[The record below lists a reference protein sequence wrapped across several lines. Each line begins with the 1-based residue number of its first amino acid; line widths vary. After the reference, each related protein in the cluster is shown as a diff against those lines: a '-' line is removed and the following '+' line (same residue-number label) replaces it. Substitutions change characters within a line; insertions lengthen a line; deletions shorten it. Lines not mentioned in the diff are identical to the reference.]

1 MIEMRTAQHFPLL
14 VNFPANLNGGGLHLF
29 DRFQTDT
36 KIGEVMDS
44 IRDKFKGLVS
54 ASSPLLLHC
63 NARVLHSHDTLC
75 EAKVGVHDVIAVVL
89 KQDGGMPGTSPSSP
103 VVQPPP
109 SSPVVQPPYDSF
121 YIDDMISSLGSLGD
135 NAESKLHLASLKHL
149 KLVLENR
156 LKPHGNDIRFDA
168 RVDDDEVL
176 LRFFSELDT
185 NRNGKIEMA
194 ELQSSPLLRKKE
206 NFEMAKVLEDELGTR
221 EIDLLAL
228 KTAVRKVPR
237 VAGQRTAWVR
247 GIGLDAALA
256 RHLPPGTLDDEL
268 RGIKETLD
276 DNMID
281 RAFQAFSIDAARMVK
296 DAVRRLKFSQ
306 VSSNAVQANSKFE
319 GFFEGSFANLDDYHR
334 GAEETMN
341 LDYPNPRIE
350 EGILT
355 ECTKHP
361 SSRRLFITPNYQ
373 IVTCLLIEYWWAKDP
388 SVDDVDLKDMLAH
401 LGRTQSMYPG
411 EVGDSYFESLVSL
424 EITTNSRS
432 AAARSLAS
440 DKTVDNELGARLK
453 KELPEDYE
461 ILQTEVETV
470 MGIKILNHAE
480 FIQWKAQSLLEKID
494 DVQMQVQEEQ
504 DYGTIFIGII
514 LPMSESDARLRLPTL
529 DRKIEN
535 ISRSFCAAKDLSLLS
550 NRSTVV
556 SCRQSRYVESIDL
569 KAFRKHH
576 VATSP
581 AAEEEREICE
591 MRLKEELQRDFIE
604 ALQSISDPADL
615 NKALRNIYKLWGMD
629 YVPSHTA
636 TAALIEAAATKL
648 TEIEM
653 EERWDRLAQWVALFR
668 RRIQGRKRLGLKKLK
683 DQQKEKI
690 KQFGLQDGEVLALHL
705 YTGPCFV
712 PFNSIYRKFPPHMV
726 KLLEGS
732 KGFSANTMSTT
743 LFCIS
748 SALVTLGRHTEL
760 PEDRKVYRGLG
771 AMLLPRQFW
780 VEHGTPAWKGGVEK
794 AIMSTTSDK
803 EIALFYSGGK
813 GMVVEIG
820 VGRIQI
826 GGDVS
831 WCSMVGQ

>member
-1 MIEMRTAQHFPLL
+1 MVELGTTQNFSVL
-14 VNFPANLNGGGLHLF
+14 VNFTKKCNGGGFALLNGC
-29 DRFQTDT
+29 RLDT
-36 KIGEVMDS
+36 TIEGIMTT
-44 IRDKFKGLVS
+44 IRDKLKDFVS
-54 ASSPLLLHC
+54 ADSSLLLHC
-63 NARVLHSHDTLC
+63 NARVLHSRQTLR
-75 EAKVGVHDVIAVVL
+75 EAKVGAYDVIKVFL
-89 KQDGGMPGTSPSSP
+89 KQDGGMPGASRSSP
-103 VVQPPP
+103 AVRAQ
-109 SSPVVQPPYDSF
+109 YDCS
-121 YIDDMISSLGSLGD
+121 YLDNMISTLGSPGD
-135 NAESKLHLASLKHL
+135 NAELKLHSESLQNI

-156 LKPHGNDIRFDA
+156 LKPYGNNIRFDA

-176 LRFFSELDT
+176 LKFFRELDT
-185 NRNGKIEMA
+185 NQNGKIEME
-194 ELQSSPLLRKKE
+194 ELQASQLLSKKE
-206 NFEMAKVLEDELGTR
+206 NSEMAKVLEEELGTK

-228 KTAVRKVPR
+228 KTAVRRVPR

-247 GIGLDAALA
+247 SIGLDTALA
-256 RHLPPGTLDDEL
+256 RHFPPGTLDDEL
-268 RGIKETLD
+268 RGIKESLD
-276 DNMID
+276 DDMID
-281 RAFQAFSIDAARMVK
+281 QALQAFSIDAARMVK
-296 DAVRRLKFSQ
+296 DAVRRLKSSQ

-319 GFFEGSFANLDDYHR
+319 GFFEGSFANLSDYHK

-355 ECTKHP
+355 EFTKHP
-361 SSRRLFITPNYQ
+361 SSRRLFMTPNYQ

-388 SVDDVDLKDMLAH
+388 SVDDVDLKNMLANI
-401 LGRTQSMYPG
+401 GRTQSIYPG
-411 EVGDSYFESLVSL
+411 EVGDTFFESLVSL
-424 EITTNSRS
+424 EINIDARIVAS
-432 AAARSLAS
+432 RSLAS
-440 DKTVDNELGARLK
+440 DKSVDTELGVRLK
-453 KELPEDYE
+453 RDLQEDTE
-461 ILQTEVETV
+461 ILITEEEKVR
-470 MGIKILNHAE
+470 GIQILNHAE

-494 DVQMQVQEEQ
+494 DVQRQVQKEQ
-504 DYGTIFIGII
+504 DQGIILIGII
-514 LPMSESDARLRLPTL
+514 LPMSEAEARDRLATF
-529 DRKIEN
+529 DVKVED
-535 ISRSFCAAKDLSLLS
+535 ISRPFCAGKDLSLLS
-550 NRSTVV
+550 KRLALV
-556 SCRQSRYVESIDL
+556 SCRQSSYVKSIDL
-569 KAFRKHH
+569 KAFRKHF

-581 AAEEEREICE
+581 PAADMEKEICE
-591 MRLKEELQRDFIE
+591 ERLKQELKRDFIE

-615 NKALRNIYKLWGMD
+615 NKVLRNIYKLWGID
-629 YVPSHTA
+629 YLQPQTG
-636 TAALIEAAATKL
+636 TAALIEAAATNL

-668 RRIQGRKRLGLKKLK
+668 RRIQGRKRLGLRKLK
-683 DQQKEKI
+683 EQQKERI
-690 KQFGLQDGEVLALHL
+690 ERFDLQDGEVLALHL